1 MSNQNPTDKRVRAV
15 VIAGVLAAVSILL
28 GATRLGFIP
37 VPTPAGNATI
47 MHVPAILGGIMEG
60 PAVGG
65 VIGLV
70 FGIFSFFQA
79 TIPMFKDPFVAILP
93 RIFIGI
99 TAWATYAGL
108 RRAGDVVAII
118 LSAVVGSL
126 TNTVLVLGMAVLR
139 GYMAPAVALG
149 VGLTHGLPE
158 MLVAA
163 IIVVAV
169 VMAWKGAAGQARRR
183 RSRL

>member
-1 MSNQNPTDKRVRAV
+1 MNGTDKLVRRVV
-15 VIAGVLAAVSILL
+15 TAGVLAAIAILL

-65 VIGLV
+65 IIGLV

-99 TAWATYAGL
+99 TAWLTYIAL
-108 RRAGDVVAII
+108 RRLNEFLALAV
-118 LSAVVGSL
+118 SAAVGTL
-126 TNTVLVLGMAVLR
+126 TNTVLVLGAAVWR
-139 GYMAPAVALG
+139 GYMTPGVAFT
-149 VGLTHGLPE
+149 VGITHGLPE
-158 MLVAA
+158 IAVAV

-169 VMAWKGAAGQARRR
+169 VSTWKGLARRR
-183 RSRL
+183 HARL